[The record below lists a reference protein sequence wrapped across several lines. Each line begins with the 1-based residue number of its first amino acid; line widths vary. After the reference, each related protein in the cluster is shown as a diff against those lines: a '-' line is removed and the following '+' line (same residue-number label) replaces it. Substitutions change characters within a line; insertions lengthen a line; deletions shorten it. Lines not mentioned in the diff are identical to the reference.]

1 VKRSEINAIMRDA
14 SDFIRRRGFYLPP
27 FANWTPADWA
37 SKADSAREIV
47 ESQMGWDITDFGHG
61 NYEQDGLFLF
71 TVRNGSP
78 ENIKTMSGKLYC
90 EKIMIVDVNQRT
102 PMHFH
107 WTKVEDIINRG
118 GGKLVIKLFNST
130 SDERLADTDVTVS
143 MDGLRH
149 TLKAGDKVV
158 LSPGESITL
167 TSRLYHEFW
176 GAESRVLVGEV
187 SLVNDDRTDNR
198 FYEPV
203 GRFPEIEED
212 EPPLHLLVPDYASGF
227 VHKCD

>member
-61 NYEQDGLFLF
+61 NYEKDGLFMF

-143 MDGLRH
+143 IDGLRH